1 MSIGS
6 QRAAVLLAGC
16 VLLLPLAACDNIDAP
31 TDPISGAPMLYP
43 EGQNDGTGSA
53 SYALEQTGGC
63 QDVETT
69 LRSVFINEMIGTLQS
84 SFASALESKESCRPS
99 WLFSGGADMASA
111 SPKSPAP
118 ENTTSPAHSE
128 TNNQVAGVDEP
139 DLVKTDGNYL
149 YQVSNGALRIIRSWP
164 AAETAKVAKVELEGT
179 PKKLFVLGDRVLIYS
194 SLDGGSSANGS
205 GYYSGA
211 SSECTYGYDCVP
223 TGDGHPTKITILD
236 VTDRSAPKVLRELK
250 LSSSLLAARR
260 IGSTVHTVVTTSMKP
275 LSYSSWPSDLRVC
288 DSSRVS
294 IYNAFRALLLS
305 NLEQL
310 RGVKLDAQLPTL
322 EDRVHGEAGVVDN
335 ESPLGGCHG
344 FLRSS
349 LADGSQITSLVSIA
363 IDDEKPAQAVSIVSR
378 PGVVY
383 SSESALFVAEPHTR
397 SYCGW
402 YASFNDSSA
411 TTVHKFDLTGPAP
424 TYAASG
430 LVKGRLLNQLALDEK
445 DGFLRVASTSGHVS
459 KGEASST
466 NRLVI
471 LEQQGV
477 ELRQAGSVE
486 DIAVG
491 EDIRSVHFDGDRG
504 YIVTFKKTDPLFVL
518 DLADPRNPRLLGELQ
533 IPGFSTYMHRLD
545 AGHLLTIGYDASD
558 QGSFAWFTGV
568 MLQIFDVSNP
578 TQPKLAFKHAIATR
592 GSSSEALTNHLAFTY
607 YAPKNLL
614 ALPMTVCDGGNG
626 SGYYGEQM
634 TFSGL
639 MLFGVTL
646 EQGFDLRGKVDF
658 PPGQDV
664 SCGNWWTNGSSA
676 VKRSVV
682 IENFVYS
689 LSDDLLKVRDLAA
702 PQAELVSVALD

>member
-6 QRAAVLLAGC
+6 QRASVLLAA
-16 VLLLPLAACDNIDAP
+16 LLALPLAACDNIDAP

-43 EGQNDGTGSA
+43 EGQNDGMGSA
-53 SYALEQTGGC
+53 SFALEQTGGC

-69 LRSVFINEMIGTLQS
+69 LRSVFINEMIGTLQA
-84 SFASALESKESCRPS
+84 SFAGALESKDNCRPS
-99 WLFSGGADMASA
+99 WLFGAGELDAA
-111 SPKSPAP
+111 AAPKNSPD
-118 ENTTSPAHSE
+118 NTTTSPAHSE

-149 YQVSNGALRIIRSWP
+149 YQVSNGALRILRAWP
-164 AAETAKVAKVELEGT
+164 AAETAKVARVEVEGT
-179 PKKLFVLGDRVLIYS
+179 PKKLFLLGDRVLVYS
-194 SLDGGSSANGS
+194 SLDGGSSSESSGNYWGS
-205 GYYSGA
+205 

-223 TGDGHPTKITILD
+223 TGDGHPTKMTILD
-236 VTDRSAPKVLRELK
+236 VTDRSAPKVIRELK
-250 LSSSLLAARR
+250 LSSSLIAARR
-260 IGSTVHTVVTTSMKP
+260 IGSTVHTVVTTAIKP
-275 LSYSSWPSDLRVC
+275 LNYQSYPTNLRVC
-288 DSSRVS
+288 DSSRVT

-310 RGVKLDAQLPTL
+310 RNVKVDAQLPTL
-322 EDRVHGEAGVVDN
+322 EDQIHGPAGVVSN
-335 ESPLGGCHG
+335 ASPLGGCQG
-344 FLRSS
+344 FLRSR
-349 LADGSQITSLVSIA
+349 LADGSQITSLVSLA
-363 IDDEKPAQAVSIVSR
+363 IDDDQPAKAVSIVSR
-378 PGVVY
+378 AGVVY
-383 SSESALFVAEPHTR
+383 SSESGLFVAEPHTR

-402 YASFNDSSA
+402 YGGMNDSSA
-411 TTVHKFDLTGPAP
+411 TTVHKFDLTGPVP
-424 TYAASG
+424 TYTASG
-430 LVKGRLLNQLALDEK
+430 LVRGRLLNQFALDEK

-459 KGEASST
+459 KGEATST
-466 NRLVI
+466 NRLVV

-518 DLADPRNPRLLGELQ
+518 DLANPREPRLLGELQ

-568 MLQIFDVSNP
+568 LLQIFDVSNP
-578 TQPKLAFKHAIATR
+578 TDPKLTFKHEIGTR

-614 ALPMTVCDGGNG
+614 ALPMTVCEGGTG

-634 TFSGL
+634 SFSGL
-639 MLFGVTL
+639 MLFGVTP
-646 EQGFDLRGKVDF
+646 EQGFELRGKVDF
-658 PPGQDV
+658 PAGEDV

-689 LSDDLLKVRDLAA
+689 ISDSLIKVRDLAA
-702 PQAELVSVALD
+702 PQNELTSVTLD